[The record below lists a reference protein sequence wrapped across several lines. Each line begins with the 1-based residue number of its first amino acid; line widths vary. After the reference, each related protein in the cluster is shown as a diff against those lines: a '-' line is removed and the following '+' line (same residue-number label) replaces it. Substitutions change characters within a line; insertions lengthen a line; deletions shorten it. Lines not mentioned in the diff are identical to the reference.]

1 MNRRM
6 PRTAGIDQ
14 LSLNLSVT
22 RSPGSSILVSIL
34 LWPPSG
40 LDGRITPGGFFLLT
54 ECLEVARGMAQ
65 GGGPALAALGGLCE
79 GGSLLT
85 EVTGTSVGGAAG
97 LVAVVG
103 PGCVVAAGPSAVP
116 DTAELVLVAPLLF
129 GPLVAVPREVGL
141 LGSGMA
147 ALSILGRVVRCSP
160 LPLCSSENRLMAS
173 SCSSGALS
181 GSWPIRIYRFMSK
194 LM

>member
-14 LSLNLSVT
+14 LSLNMSVT
-22 RSPGSSILVSIL
+22 RSPGSSILASIL

-40 LDGRITPGGFFLLT
+40 LGGRITTGGFFFLT
-54 ECLEVARGMAQ
+54 GYLEVARGIAQ
-65 GGGPALAALGGLCE
+65 CGGPALAALGGLCA

-97 LVAVVG
+97 LDVTVG
-103 PGCVVAAGPSAVP
+103 PGCVVVAGPSAVP
-116 DTAELVLVAPLLF
+116 DAAELVLVAPLPL
-129 GPLVAVPREVGL
+129 GPLVVVRREIGP
-141 LGSGMA
+141 LGSGTDA
-147 ALSILGRVVRCSP
+147 FPILGRVVRCSP

-181 GSWPIRIYRFMSK
+181 GS
-194 LM
+194 

>member
-14 LSLNLSVT
+14 LSLNLSVNK
-22 RSPGSSILVSIL
+22 SLGSSILVSIL

-40 LDGRITPGGFFLLT
+40 LGGRLTTGGFFFFIV
-54 ECLEVARGMAQ
+54 CLEVAKGMAQ
-65 GGGPALAALGGLCE
+65 CGGPALAALGGLCE
-79 GGSLLT
+79 GGNLLT
-85 EVTGTSVGGAAG
+85 EVAGTSVGGSTG
-97 LVAVVG
+97 LVVVVG
-103 PGCVVAAGPSAVP
+103 PGCVVVAGPSAVP
-116 DTAELVLVAPLLF
+116 DAAELVLVVPFPLR
-129 GPLVAVPREVGL
+129 PLVVLRREVGL
-141 LGSGMA
+141 LGGSIYA
-147 ALSILGRVVRCSP
+147 FLILGKATRCSP

-181 GSWPIRIYRFMSK
+181 GSWPITIYRFVRK

>member
-22 RSPGSSILVSIL
+22 RSLGSSVLISIL

-40 LDGRITPGGFFLLT
+40 LEGRLTTGGFFLLT
-54 ECLEVARGMAQ
+54 ECLDVARGMAQ
-65 GGGPALAALGGLCE
+65 CGGPALAALGGLCE

-97 LVAVVG
+97 LMAVVG

-116 DTAELVLVAPLLF
+116 DVAELALVDPLLF
-129 GPLVAVPREVGL
+129 GPLVTVLREVGL
-141 LGSGMA
+141 LSIGRA
-147 ALSILGRVVRCSP
+147 ALSILGKVVRCSP
-160 LPLCSSENRLMAS
+160 LTLCSSENRLTAS
-173 SCSSGALS
+173 SCSSSALS
-181 GSWPIRIYRFMSK
+181 GS
-194 LM
+194 